1 MPCHLRKMH
10 IYIYI
15 YNFFFLCYT
24 DVKICGNLNAKNKMW
39 DIGKGTNVVVRHR
52 GNGEMYGMVVN

>member
-1 MPCHLRKMH
+1 M
-10 IYIYI
+10 
-15 YNFFFLCYT
+15 
-24 DVKICGNLNAKNKMW
+24 KICGNLNAKNKMW

>member
-10 IYIYI
+10 IYIFTFY
-15 YNFFFLCYT
+15 FLCYT